1 MSGFKVNRC
10 ICQKVSFEQIKEYAN
25 EHQITDI
32 KQLQAKEICST
43 KCHMCVPYVEMVLE
57 TGETEF
63 EPGAYI
69 RRKQIS

>member
-10 ICQKVSFEQIKEYAN
+10 ICQRLSFEEIKKYAR
-25 EHQITDI
+25 EHELTSV
-32 KQLQAKEICST
+32 KQLQANEICST
-43 KCHMCVPYVEMVLE
+43 KCHMCVPYIEMVLE

-69 RRKQIS
+69 GRKKSI